1 MLSLAEFGSGSRKPL
16 RDLFRIQ
23 WLPYLF
29 TICLLIGTAIG
40 LLLLVERQPVI
51 SDSLGYLVAAQ
62 RIASGNGPTF
72 ADANNQIA
80 GKYFSLYAFQIRRPE
95 THLLYLGFPPGLPLL
110 LAVSLLIDPSSSLVY
125 FVVPAMAL
133 LTILLASILGWVLT
147 RNPWVAFWTTLLL
160 SSTPAFWQ
168 FGTAIWSEFPSAA
181 FIAAALILYLLA
193 EQIVLPEWV
202 EKLLIWIVGLL
213 LAYSVYIRYTNI
225 VVIPVLLF
233 ADAWL
238 IFRQRTKLSLHW
250 PLWAV
255 AVLTVISVLLFN
267 RWYYGGWLLTSYSPE
282 HGWYPLPAFS
292 LNYAFDRSFID
303 GYSFFA
309 SLETLWLN
317 FSIFLPFALIG
328 WFILGRAGAILG
340 GISLILFA
348 LYSVYAFAPV
358 GINARFLVPS
368 FPLLAIGAATTIST
382 LLARTP
388 CVPRVVIAIV
398 LIIVSVWQLPTA
410 LHAIVERNRSNAD
423 LVKTVQL
430 ISEATPTDAVF
441 MSYPLND
448 LFFIYGKRSAFNYRR
463 VPISDPTTKQ
473 YRIREAVPVILN
485 VIATLLQHGKPVYYV
500 DTNNHFIPDLPEI
513 LRERFKIETLSIG
526 GVIVYRLQ
534 N

>member
-1 MLSLAEFGSGSRKPL
+1 MLSPAEFGSGSRKL
-16 RDLFRIQ
+16 FGDLSRIQ
-23 WLPYLF
+23 WLPYFF
-29 TICLLIGTAIG
+29 TTCLLVGTAIG

-51 SDSLGYLVAAQ
+51 SDPLGYLIAAQ

-80 GKYFSLYAFQIRRPE
+80 GEYFSPYAFQIRRPE

-125 FVVPAMAL
+125 LVVPAMAL

-160 SSTPAFWQ
+160 SSTSALWQ

-181 FIAAALILYLLA
+181 FVTAALILYLLV
-193 EQIVLPEWV
+193 EQITFPRWI
-202 EKLLIWIVGLL
+202 EKLLILFVGLL

-238 IFRQRTKLSLHW
+238 IFRQRTKLSLRW
-250 PLWAV
+250 PLWV
-255 AVLTVISVLLFN
+255 TAVLTVISVLLFN

-292 LNYAFDRSFID
+292 LNYAFGHSFID

-309 SLETLWLN
+309 GLETLWLN
-317 FSIFLPFALIG
+317 FSIFLPSALIG
-328 WFILGRAGAILG
+328 WFILKRAGAVLG
-340 GISLILFA
+340 GISLTLFA

-358 GINARFLVPS
+358 GINARFLVPL
-368 FPLLAIGAATTIST
+368 FPLLAIGAAATIST
-382 LLARTP
+382 LLARAP
-388 CVPRVVIAIV
+388 YVPKVVIAIA
-398 LIIVSVWQLPTA
+398 LIIVSVWQLPTT

-423 LVKTVQL
+423 LIKTVQL
-430 ISEATPTDAVF
+430 ISEATPANAVF

-448 LFFIYGKRSAFNYRR
+448 LFFVYGKRSAFNYRR
-463 VPISDPTTKQ
+463 VPIPDPTMKQ
-473 YRIREAVPVILN
+473 YRIQEAIPVILN

-513 LRERFKIETLSIG
+513 LRERFKIEALSIDG
-526 GVIVYRLQ
+526 IIVYRLQ